1 MKTKTVSGLAIVCSL
16 AMLTTGCG
24 KDSPIKEQTAKAEV
38 NEILTEEDYLGVSEE
53 IDYIKPTPKEN
64 KEEVDYIKPATT
76 PNRVAQGLERQN
88 ANDIEVVVNKKNKLP
103 DNYKPK
109 DLVVPNVSF
118 AYDGVYEKSHL
129 RKEASDSLE
138 KLFALAEKD
147 GIYLNA
153 VSGFRSAEYQTKVYN
168 GNVKKDG
175 KDHADMFSAK
185 PGHSEHQTGLVMD
198 VSAKSFDNKL
208 EQEFEQTK
216 EGKWLAKN
224 AHKTGF
230 IIRYPKGKEDV
241 TGYEYEPW
249 HIRYVGDIATNL
261 FEKGLTLEEYKEQK
275 ATYE

>member
-1 MKTKTVSGLAIVCSL
+1 
-16 AMLTTGCG
+16 
-24 KDSPIKEQTAKAEV
+24 
-38 NEILTEEDYLGVSEE
+38 
-53 IDYIKPTPKEN
+53 
-64 KEEVDYIKPATT
+64 
-76 PNRVAQGLERQN
+76 
-88 ANDIEVVVNKKNKLP
+88 
-103 DNYKPK
+103 
-109 DLVVPNVSF
+109 
-118 AYDGVYEKSHL
+118 
-129 RKEASDSLE
+129 
-138 KLFALAEKD
+138 
-147 GIYLNA
+147 
-153 VSGFRSAEYQTKVYN
+153 
-168 GNVKKDG
+168 
-175 KDHADMFSAK
+175 MFSAK